1 MSEIENHPSVVR
13 GTSEACNEANDDS
26 VFAGSS
32 HSPAENNA
40 PSSSAVTRTVSK
52 PHDDGTGVEDVETN
66 PLNDPSPA
74 HDTRSPGGS
83 PNDDTS
89 SDKKEKKPPLM
100 RSKGEDGEE
109 GEEMREEVPFD
120 PVGAEHPFSVPP
132 GYIFG
137 FLERKQVGKLNVLGE
152 HQGISGQEWLYKDF
166 ESDPVKGI
174 ASDSVAI
181 RKEKYGVNQLKMKD
195 PATFWEFFWE
205 ACQDPIIIMLAICA
219 VISIIFGMTLA
230 NPHTGEVDRESGWIE
245 GTAII
250 ISILVVTLTGSISNY
265 QKAKRFEEMEREQ
278 SVHDVQVYRDGVE
291 VTVLSNEIVVGDLL
305 VVEEGVVLDCD
316 LLYVAGDG
324 IKTDEAAMTGEPDL
338 MPKDL
343 VKDPFLLSGTQVA
356 SGQGRAMVVAVG
368 MNSVQGQLKESTDE
382 EVQET
387 PMQEHLGDLADKIGK
402 IGLAIAVLL
411 ISALFIKEG
420 ILIGAYDK
428 EANAANFLGY
438 VIIAVA
444 VVVVAIP
451 EGLPLAVT
459 ISLAFSMKS
468 MMNDNCLVRVL
479 ASCET
484 MGAATAICSDKTG
497 TLTMNEMSCVQGVV
511 CNEEFIID
519 GYALRE
525 RMGGNV
531 STIDRNSAKFSRI
544 GETLINSFAD
554 AIAFNSTARQQ
565 TNEDGRLVWIG
576 NKTEH
581 GLLGFCNV
589 VKRDYAAVRASV
601 PAEDQ
606 KAYPFSS
613 AKKSMSTIVRKQG
626 ETKLY
631 TKGASEVILKSCDQ
645 FVDSDGVVRPMGD
658 SDRAQFEAQIED
670 MANQGNRTIGVA
682 YGDFSCPADGFP
694 EEEPDLPSYTFLGVL
709 GIQDP
714 IREEVPS
721 AVKDCHTAG
730 VIVRMVTGDNINTA
744 IAIAKKCGIYNDDGY
759 DHAMI
764 GEEFRHMFDNKKE
777 ELLELL
783 PRLRILARSSP
794 RDKYLLVQMLQELGE
809 VVGVTG
815 DGTNDAPALKLA
827 NVGFAMQ
834 IGTDIA
840 KGASDMVLLDNNFV
854 SVVNAIKWGR
864 AVNDNVR
871 KFLQYQLSINVGGV
885 VLTFVGALASAT
897 SKEPF
902 STVQLLWLN
911 LIMDTLA
918 ALALATE
925 RPDISSLHRLPIF
938 KQSGLMSRRMIAF
951 IGIHSLYQTGL
962 ILAILFVGHTVL
974 QTTQGNCD
982 IDFPADG
989 VNGTNPVK
997 ALCEKWCEDVGGK
1010 ITDDYRFCQQGDTHT
1025 TIIFNTFIWFQIFN
1039 MFNAR
1044 KLFSEI
1050 NIFEGFS
1057 RSIPALVILVVI
1069 VGFQVFAVEVAGPF
1083 LDTTG
1088 LSWQN
1093 WLICIGLGFT
1103 EWIVGIL
1110 VHILPLDEPIPKEI
1124 QDKWDKETRLRE
1136 SLGLKAQQNSTVE
1149 RRDSSRILRRDPS
1162 LRGMS
1167 NVRRH

>member
-1 MSEIENHPSVVR
+1 MPNQPSSVHDRDEGAFPTPPPNERHEPAAHDPDHVPAD
-13 GTSEACNEANDDS
+13 GTSVTDVDADLHKNNDSQQQMGHPKNGAETIEGGEA
-26 VFAGSS
+26 
-32 HSPAENNA
+32 
-40 PSSSAVTRTVSK
+40 
-52 PHDDGTGVEDVETN
+52 VEMT
-66 PLNDPSPA
+66 
-74 HDTRSPGGS
+74 
-83 PNDDTS
+83 
-89 SDKKEKKPPLM
+89 
-100 RSKGEDGEE
+100 
-109 GEEMREEVPFD
+109 EVDFD
-120 PVGAEHPFSVPP
+120 PTTAEHPFSVPP
-132 GYIFG
+132 MYIFG

-152 HQGISGQEWLYKDF
+152 HQGISGQEWLYADLA
-166 ESDPVKGI
+166 SDPVKGI
-174 ASDSVAI
+174 DSSTVDV
-181 RKEKYGVNQLKMKD
+181 RKEKYGVNLLKRKD
-195 PATFWEFFWE
+195 PATFFEFFFE
-205 ACQDPIIIMLAICA
+205 ACQDPIIIMLAVCA

-230 NPHTGEVDRESGWIE
+230 NPHTGKVDRESGWIE

-278 SVHDVQVYRDGVE
+278 SVHEVQVFRDDREMTILSDE
-291 VTVLSNEIVVGDLL
+291 VVVGDVV

-316 LLYVAGDG
+316 MLYIAGDG
-324 IKTDEAAMTGEPDL
+324 LKADEAAMTGEPDL
-338 MPKDL
+338 MLKSL
-343 VKDPFLLSGTQVA
+343 EKDPFLLSGTQIA
-356 SGQGRAMVVAVG
+356 AGQGRAMVVAVG

-402 IGLAIAVLL
+402 IGLALAVLL
-411 ISALFIKEG
+411 VSGLFIKEG
-420 ILIGAYDK
+420 IMIGEFGK
-428 EANAANFLGY
+428 EANASNFLKY
-438 VIIAVA
+438 VIIAIA

-459 ISLAFSMKS
+459 ISLAFSMRS

-519 GYALRE
+519 GYGLKPRL
-525 RMGGNV
+525 GGDV
-531 STIDRNSAKFSRI
+531 TVVDRNSHRFHRVSNKLVEA
-544 GETLINSFAD
+544 FAD

-565 TNEDGRLVWIG
+565 PNEDGRLVWIG

-581 GLLGFCNV
+581 GLLGFCNL
-589 VKRDYAAVRASV
+589 VKRDYLGVRASV
-601 PAEDQ
+601 PASDQ

-613 AKKSMSTIVRKQG
+613 TKKCMTTIVKRNG
-626 ETKLY
+626 ESKLY
-631 TKGASEVILKSCDQ
+631 TKGASEIILKGCDQ
-645 FVDSDGVVRPMGD
+645 YVDADGIVRSIGD
-658 SDRAQFEAQIED
+658 AERVQFEAQITD

-682 YGDFSCPADGFP
+682 FADYSCPPEGFP
-694 EEEPDLPSYTFLGVL
+694 EVEPEVAYTFLGVI

-714 IREEVPS
+714 IREAVPL
-721 AVKDCHTAG
+721 AVEHCHTAG

-744 IAIAKKCGIYNDDGY
+744 IAIAKKCGIYHDDGY
-759 DHAMI
+759 DHAML
-764 GEEFRHMFDNKKE
+764 GEDFREMYNSKKD
-777 ELLELL
+777 ELLDLL

-840 KGASDMVLLDNNFV
+840 KGASDMVLLDNNFA

-871 KFLQYQLSINVGGV
+871 KFLQYQLSINVAGV
-885 VLTFVGALASAT
+885 LLTFVSSLASHT
-897 SKEPF
+897 SKEVF

-925 RPDISSLHRLPIF
+925 RPSEASLMRHPIF
-938 KQSGLMSRRMIAF
+938 KQAGLMSRRMMAF
-951 IGIHSLYQTGL
+951 IGIHAAYQTAF
-962 ILAILFVGHTVL
+962 ILVLLFVGHTVL
-974 QTTQGNCD
+974 KTTQGDCAH
-982 IDFPADG
+982 DFPV
-989 VNGTNPVK
+989 VNGTVPGYNH
-997 ALCEKWCEDVGGK
+997 CEKMCEDQGGVL
-1010 ITDDYRFCQQGDTHT
+1010 DGYYCQQGEVHT

-1044 KLFSEI
+1044 KLFDEW
-1050 NIFEGFS
+1050 NIFEGFE
-1057 RSIPALVILVVI
+1057 RSFPTLVVL
-1069 VGFQVFAVEVAGPF
+1069 VVVCGFQAFAVEVAGPF

-1088 LSWQN
+1088 LTWYY
-1093 WLICIGLGFT
+1093 WLICIGIGFT
-1103 EWIVGIL
+1103 EWIVGIFVRL
-1110 VHILPLDEPIPKEI
+1110 LPLEEPIPKDI
-1124 QDKWDKETRLRE
+1124 QAKWDKEKRVRE
-1136 SLGLKAQQNSTVE
+1136 SLGLRVTTGSGTME
-1149 RRDSSRILRRDPS
+1149 RRDSTRILRRDPS

-1167 NVRRH
+1167 NVVRRH